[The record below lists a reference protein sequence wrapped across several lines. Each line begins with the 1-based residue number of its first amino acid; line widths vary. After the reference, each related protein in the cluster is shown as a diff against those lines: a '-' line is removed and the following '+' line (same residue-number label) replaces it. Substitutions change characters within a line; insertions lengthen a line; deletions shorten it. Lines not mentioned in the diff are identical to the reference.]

1 MEEKN
6 EKKKAVIKDI
16 ASIKKNSTRMWE
28 IWHWMKHTEPKLNA
42 DIVCELEGENPC
54 IVIVRCNRR
63 KICDVKR
70 KREFIEKNQQ

>member
-1 MEEKN
+1 MKDKN
-6 EKKKAVIKDI
+6 EKKKAVNKDI
-16 ASIKKNSTRMWE
+16 AYIKKNTTRLWE
-28 IWHWMKHTEPKLNA
+28 IWPGMKYTKPTLNS

-70 KREFIEKNQQ
+70 KREFREKNE